1 MAPEL
6 LQNRTYNRSVD
17 VYAYGM
23 LLWELFSY
31 EVPYQGFELADIRDV
46 VLSGERPAIPRGDTP
61 QQVSFYAY
69 QQVCIHISVLICIRF
84 IL

>member
-1 MAPEL
+1 VHAASALAGTPAYMAPEL

-31 EVPYQGFELADIRDV
+31 EVPYQGLELADIRDV

-61 QQVSFYAY
+61 QQVS
-69 QQVCIHISVLICIRF
+69 HDS
-84 IL
+84 